1 MISVE
6 SVFGG
11 LGIFVG
17 SCLLVFGLFELLKS
31 CQPQGGFFTR
41 HSHIVQLLLS
51 ILFIIGLIFS
61 TYVGFGLQMAGS
73 LLSGIGLA
81 LGFALQ
87 PIMKKVVSGIVF
99 DSTRLTGKIIEIGK
113 MRGTVTSVGLVHT
126 WIKEEGTDNKI
137 CLHNDFIDRT
147 PFKLIPTGVSNPPG
161 PDTEMNLKLW

>member
-1 MISVE
+1 MISIE
-6 SVFGG
+6 SILGG
-11 LGIFVG
+11 LGIFIG
-17 SCLLVFGLFELLKS
+17 SCLIVFGLFEAFKS
-31 CQPQGGFFTR
+31 CQPKGGFFTR

-51 ILFIIGLIFS
+51 VLFIVGLIFS

-99 DSTRLTGKIIEIGK
+99 DSTRLTGKIIQIGE

-126 WIKEEGTDNKI
+126 WIHEEGTNNKI
-137 CLHNDFIDRT
+137 CLHNDYIDKT
-147 PFKLIPTGVSNPPG
+147 PFKLIPAGVSDLSS
-161 PDTEMNLKLW
+161 PDADMNLKLW

>member
-1 MISVE
+1 MITVE

-17 SCLLVFGLFELLKS
+17 SCLLVFGLFTLFKS

-51 ILFIIGLIFS
+51 ILFIGGLVFS
-61 TYVGFGLQMAGS
+61 VYIGFGIHMASS

-99 DSTRLTGKIIEIGK
+99 DSTRLTGKIIDINN

-126 WIKEEGTDNKI
+126 WIKEDGTGNNI
-137 CLHNDFIDRT
+137 CLHNDYLDKT
-147 PFKLIPTGVSNPPG
+147 PFKLIPTGVSDSSS
-161 PDTEMNLKLW
+161 PDVDMNLKLW

>member
-1 MISVE
+1 
-6 SVFGG
+6 
-11 LGIFVG
+11 
-17 SCLLVFGLFELLKS
+17 
-31 CQPQGGFFTR
+31 
-41 HSHIVQLLLS
+41 
-51 ILFIIGLIFS
+51 
-61 TYVGFGLQMAGS
+61 MAGS

-137 CLHNDFIDRT
+137 CLHNDFIDKT